1 MIYWL
6 YRALS
11 RLPLPL
17 LYAASSLLAG
27 FLYHIVRYRRSVVRE
42 NIANSFPERSRAWR
56 KSLEKDFY
64 QAFCDSSVE
73 IIATHAL
80 PLPAFREHVQ
90 VVNPELLM
98 ELSDNNQRSVTLV
111 LIHQGNWEWALH
123 AVQPTTDLRLDPVYK
138 PLHSEGADRFA
149 FESRSRSGGRPISM
163 RQAARDILKY
173 RRTPRI
179 IALVADQA
187 PGRRARAHWTEFLN
201 QDTPFFTGP
210 EDVAKILS
218 SPVAFVHCRRQ
229 RRGKYRIEFETL
241 TRDPTSLE
249 PGELLTRYAQVAERA
264 IQEEPESYLWSN
276 RRWKRRAE
284 DYSGQ
289 G

>member
-6 YRALS
+6 YRALA

-17 LYAASSLLAG
+17 LYALSGVLAG
-27 FLYHIVRYRRSVVRE
+27 LLYHVVRYRRHVVRE
-42 NIANSFPERSRAWR
+42 NIANSFPEHNLAWR
-56 KSLEKDFY
+56 KSLEKRFY
-64 QAFCDSSVE
+64 RTFCDSSVE

-80 PLPAFREHVQ
+80 PLSAFTERVQ
-90 VVNPELLM
+90 VANPELLR

-138 PLHSEGADRFA
+138 PLHSLGADRFA
-149 FESRSRSGGRPISM
+149 LELRSRSGGRPIAM

-179 IALVADQA
+179 IVLVADQA
-187 PGRRARAHWTEFLN
+187 PGRRARAHWTPFLN
-201 QDTPFFTGP
+201 QQTPFFTGP
-210 EDVAKILS
+210 EDIAKILD

-229 RRGKYRIEFETL
+229 RRGHYLIEFETL
-241 TRDPTSLE
+241 TRDPASLDA
-249 PGELLTRYAQVAERA
+249 GELLDRYAQVAERA
-264 IQEEPESYLWSN
+264 ISEEPESYLWSN
-276 RRWKRRAE
+276 RRWKRRAA
-284 DYSGQ
+284 DYSAQ
-289 G
+289 D